1 MKKCPACN
9 RTFADDFSF
18 CLEDGALLSAP
29 FDSYKEQETIVK
41 PINAELPPTQFFSPR
56 VSEQTEIP
64 TVVSS
69 KNVNSEY
76 QQSAKIQSGQQSP
89 AKSLGFLFGKNQQFG
104 FRLLIFSLITFLAA
118 LYTSSIVPILLGG
131 VLIALYFIVKAF
143 SFMKSK

>member
-41 PINAELPPTQFFSPR
+41 PIITELPPTQAFSPR

-64 TVVSS
+64 TIVSS
-69 KNVNSEY
+69 KNVSPVY
-76 QQSAKIQSGQQSP
+76 QQPAKIQSGQRSP
-89 AKSLGFLFGKNQQFG
+89 AKSAGYLFGKNQQFRV
-104 FRLLIFSLITFLAA
+104 RLLIFLLFTFLAA
-118 LYTSSIVPILLGG
+118 FYTYSIVPILLGG

-143 SFMKSK
+143 SSMKSK